1 MPANL
6 HDGGTVTTPGAGAV
20 SAATVVALPLNI
32 KIRNYQGKTLVSGYE
47 HAFEL
52 SESAAFVCR
61 QVDGSRT
68 VGDIGKLVAE
78 EFDVAEELATEDAIE
93 LLTQLVA
100 NDILVVR
107 E

>member
-1 MPANL
+1 VTSA
-6 HDGGTVTTPGAGAV
+6 DGGPL
-20 SAATVVALPLNI
+20 SSDSVVALPLNF
-32 KIRNYQGKTLVSGYE
+32 KIRNYRGKTLVRGDE

-68 VGDIGKLVAE
+68 VGDIGKRVAE
-78 EFDVAEELATEDAIE
+78 EFDVDEETATEDAVE
-93 LLTQLVA
+93 LLTRLVTH
-100 NDILVVR
+100 DILVVR

>member
-1 MPANL
+1 MTAQ
-6 HDGGTVTTPGAGAV
+6 GGPAGATL
-20 SAATVVALPLNI
+20 SADTVVALPLNI

-61 QVDGSRT
+61 QVDGTRT
-68 VGDIGKLVAE
+68 VADIGRLVAR
-78 EFDVAEELATEDAIE
+78 EFAVDEQTATEDAVE

-100 NDILVVR
+100 HDIIVVR
-107 E
+107 G